1 MTNCDKKSHKEKR
14 DKEHS
19 KSKSLAQ
26 DIELIVAKT
35 EETDTEKVSKNS
47 SETATAQKDISMV
60 VHYDLSALI
69 SFASPLATEEFT
81 LELMQVVRKASR
93 KRHCRRG
100 VKEVVKALKKG
111 HKGLVVIAGDISP
124 IDIITHIPILCE
136 DFNVPYIYIPS
147 RADLGFACA
156 TKRPTSVVMI
166 VPDLKDEEAFDYKE
180 HYTACYEKVKELEQ
194 MT

>member
-1 MTNCDKKSHKEKR
+1 EKR
-14 DKEHS
+14 DKERS
-19 KSKSLAQ
+19 KNKSLAQ
-26 DIELIVAKT
+26 DVELIVAKT
-35 EETDTEKVSKNS
+35 EKTDTEKVSENVS
-47 SETATAQKDISMV
+47 ETSETATAQKNVSMV

-180 HYTACYEKVKELEQ
+180 LYMACYEKVKELEQ